1 MSFKGYVIKEIAV
14 KNETS
19 EEKSMKQLS
28 SHDISVFRKIQE
40 IKNTLAIERY
50 GKPLTGLSKEQQSS
64 VSMDAVEQYFR
75 GALLWGRTNKEKER
89 FEKLSYEELFE
100 EMKQ

>member
-1 MSFKGYVIKEIAV
+1 MKKLTDDDTAV
-14 KNETS
+14 FN
-19 EEKSMKQLS
+19 
-28 SHDISVFRKIQE
+28 KIQA
-40 IKNTLAIERY
+40 IKNTIAIERY
-50 GKPLTGLSKEQQSS
+50 GKPLKGLSTEQQRV

-75 GALLWGRTNKEKER
+75 GALLWGRTNEEKQR